1 MSALI
6 VPNFINLK
14 DWCVKNGV
22 NVGSNADIIK
32 DAKVKQLFR
41 DAIDE
46 KNKFFGQWETLKRF
60 ELMADEW
67 TVEGGELTPTMKVKR
82 KVVTEK
88 YAKQIEEL
96 YA

>member
-1 MSALI
+1 M
-6 VPNFINLK
+6 
-14 DWCVKNGV
+14 
-22 NVGSNADIIK
+22 
-32 DAKVKQLFR
+32 
-41 DAIDE
+41 
-46 KNKFFGQWETLKRF
+46 ETLKRF